1 MKITEST
8 DAVLIEPDTPADS
21 SVIWL
26 HGLGADGNDFVPI
39 VPYLG
44 LAPESAIRF
53 IFPHAEPRP
62 VTINGGITMRAWYDI
77 FSLEH
82 NRLEDEDGIRASQG
96 SIEQLILNQIA
107 AGIPAERILLAGFSQ
122 GGAITLQTA
131 LRLDSKLAGI
141 LALSTYMPLA
151 SSLPDE
157 RSASNQSTPIL
168 MCHGEYDPVVPFDL
182 GETSRDLLLDLG
194 YSVEWKAY
202 PIGHE
207 VCMEE
212 ITLIGQFIRRVLP

>member
-1 MKITEST
+1 MKISEST
-8 DAVLIEPDTPADS
+8 DAVLIEPDTPADA

-39 VPYLG
+39 VPHLG
-44 LAPESAIRF
+44 LAPGSAIRF
-53 IFPHAEPRP
+53 IFPHAEPRH
-62 VTINGGITMRAWYDI
+62 VTINGGMAMRAWYDI
-77 FSLEH
+77 ISLDH
-82 NRLEDEDGIRASQG
+82 NALQDEDGIRASQG
-96 SIEQLILNQIA
+96 RIEQLIQDQIA

-131 LRLDSKLAGI
+131 LRLDTKLAGV
-141 LALSTYMPLA
+141 LALSTYLPLG

-157 RSASNQSTPIL
+157 RGAANQSTPIL

-182 GETSRDLLLDLG
+182 GETSRDQLLELG

-202 PIGHE
+202 PMGHE

>member
-1 MKITEST
+1 MKISELT
-8 DAVLIEPDTPADS
+8 DAVLIEPDTAADAS
-21 SVIWL
+21 IIWL

-62 VTINGGITMRAWYDI
+62 VTVNGGMVMRAWYDI
-77 FSLEH
+77 YSLDW
-82 NRLEDEDGIRASQG
+82 NAFQDEDGIRASRG
-96 SIEQLILNQIA
+96 RIEQLIQDQIA
-107 AGIPAERILLAGFSQ
+107 GGIPAERILLAGFSQ
-122 GGAITLQTA
+122 GGAITLHTA
-131 LRLDSKLAGI
+131 LRLDAKLAGI
-141 LALSTYMPLA
+141 LALSTYLPLG

-157 RSASNQSTPIL
+157 RSAANQSTLIL

-182 GETSRDLLLDLG
+182 GVISRDQLLELG

-202 PIGHE
+202 PMGHE